1 MEEKGIHNPNNPDS
15 KGTTDNSGTKEK
27 KSIGQKIKDKLHRH

>member
-1 MEEKGIHNPNNPDS
+1 MHVNGEEGDAGDAAGHGDK
-15 KGTTDNSGTKEK
+15 KEK